1 METIYATAPFWA
13 WVNPALL
20 RLLIEPPLRWHQ
32 DLSVSRLNYVV
43 DDLGDTYPL
52 ATGPS
57 SLALNSPKSLEST
70 GDMMIITSALVR
82 ATGDTSIVSTY
93 VSSLSTGG
101 TCAYSFHRPLC
112 TKHGETTLK
121 TMPCTLVL
129 SMSIKLVT
137 EVVN

>member
-20 RLLIEPPLRWHQ
+20 RLLIEPTLRWHQ

-57 SLALNSPKSLEST
+57 SSALNTPKSLEST
-70 GDMMIITSALVR
+70 GDMMIITSVFVR
-82 ATGDTSIVSTY
+82 ATGDPSIVSKY
-93 VSSLSTGG
+93 VSSLSARGIS
-101 TCAYSFHRPLC
+101 ADSLRRPLY
-112 TKHGETTLK
+112 TKYGETT
-121 TMPCTLVL
+121 
-129 SMSIKLVT
+129 
-137 EVVN
+137 